1 MTLEDQIAALLLEA
15 APLRC
20 LPEFEQGELGAI
32 VDRINALR
40 ALQAAEPPKMTM
52 LDVIPLI
59 ADTPAQEA
67 ALIAGHKYL
76 RSEAKIHLALAAEAF
91 GGAEVKR
98 GPGRPKK
105 AAQ

>member
-20 LPEFEQGELGAI
+20 LPEFEQGALGVI

-40 ALQAAEPPKMTM
+40 ALQAAGFVDAVEH
-52 LDVIPLI
+52 V
-59 ADTPAQEA
+59 E
-67 ALIAGHKYL
+67 
-76 RSEAKIHLALAAEAF
+76 R
-91 GGAEVKR
+91 R

-105 AAQ
+105 AAP

>member
-20 LPEFEQGELGAI
+20 LPEIEQGELGAI

-40 ALQAAEPPKMTM
+40 ALQAAGVADVVAPAIEP
-52 LDVIPLI
+52 
-59 ADTPAQEA
+59 
-67 ALIAGHKYL
+67 
-76 RSEAKIHLALAAEAF
+76 
-91 GGAEVKR
+91 AEVKR

-105 AAQ
+105 AAP

>member
-1 MTLEDQIAALLLEA
+1 MTLEQQIAALSAEA

-20 LPEFEQGELGAI
+20 LPEAEQGELGAI

-40 ALQAAEPPKMTM
+40 ALQASGLGDALEIVEP
-52 LDVIPLI
+52 
-59 ADTPAQEA
+59 
-67 ALIAGHKYL
+67 
-76 RSEAKIHLALAAEAF
+76 
-91 GGAEVKR
+91 KR